1 MDAHQQQIRDE
12 KLGQWEPII
21 DQCLKE
27 WEEYGSK
34 TRWCKAHDIS
44 TSSFFYWQGCLTRN
58 GRGSAVLMSPAQYER
73 LTNPLEAALDEAD
86 RMAKETGL
94 RLTHE
99 EVFTK
104 IRARK

>member
-1 MDAHQQQIRDE
+1 MTRSLPGVRMMKMRPVSDLKDKFCETVSDVQN
-12 KLGQWEPII
+12 GTTV
-21 DQCLKE
+21 CLP
-27 WEEYGSK
+27 
-34 TRWCKAHDIS
+34 
-44 TSSFFYWQGCLTRN
+44 QN

-94 RLTHE
+94 RLTHK

>member
-1 MDAHQQQIRDE
+1 MMKMRPVSDLKDKFCETVSDVQN
-12 KLGQWEPII
+12 GTTV
-21 DQCLKE
+21 CLP
-27 WEEYGSK
+27 
-34 TRWCKAHDIS
+34 
-44 TSSFFYWQGCLTRN
+44 QN

-99 EVFTK
+99 EFFRR

>member
-1 MDAHQQQIRDE
+1 MMKMQPVSDLKDKFCETVSDVQN
-12 KLGQWEPII
+12 GTTV
-21 DQCLKE
+21 CLP
-27 WEEYGSK
+27 
-34 TRWCKAHDIS
+34 
-44 TSSFFYWQGCLTRN
+44 QN

-86 RMAKETGL
+86 RMAEETTM

-99 EVFTK
+99 EFFRR

>member
-1 MDAHQQQIRDE
+1 MMKMRPVSDLKDKFCETVSDVQN
-12 KLGQWEPII
+12 GTTV
-21 DQCLKE
+21 CLP
-27 WEEYGSK
+27 
-34 TRWCKAHDIS
+34 
-44 TSSFFYWQGCLTRN
+44 QN

>member
-1 MDAHQQQIRDE
+1 MMEMRPVSDLMNNLSEIESDVRN
-12 KLGQWEPII
+12 GTPV
-21 DQCLKE
+21 
-27 WEEYGSK
+27 
-34 TRWCKAHDIS
+34 
-44 TSSFFYWQGCLTRN
+44 CLTRN

-86 RMAKETGL
+86 RMAEETTM

-99 EVFTK
+99 EFFRR